1 MSVGKVFL
9 DTNVLIYALDQDAPA
24 KRQRSR
30 ELISEVARTGTGVI
44 STQVLQEFYV
54 TATRK
59 MGVAPLAAKE
69 MLRTFAVLETVQ
81 VTPDLIEQAI
91 DRSIVSQLSFWD
103 ALIVAASASAECG
116 TIYSEDLNAG
126 QVIAG
131 MRLANPYGASSVGE
145 GRN

>member
-1 MSVGKVFL
+1 MSAGKVFL
-9 DTNVLIYALDQDAPA
+9 DTNVLVYALDQDAPD

-30 ELISEVARTGTGVI
+30 ELIAEVGVSGNGVI

-69 MLRTFAVLETVQ
+69 ILQSFAVLETVQ
-81 VTPDLIEQAI
+81 ISPDLIERAI
-91 DRSIVSQLSFWD
+91 DRSILSQLSFWD
-103 ALIVAASASAECG
+103 ALIVAAAAASECT
-116 TIYSEDLNAG
+116 TICSEDLNAG

-131 MRLANPYGASSVGE
+131 VRIENPFAPP
-145 GRN
+145 RP